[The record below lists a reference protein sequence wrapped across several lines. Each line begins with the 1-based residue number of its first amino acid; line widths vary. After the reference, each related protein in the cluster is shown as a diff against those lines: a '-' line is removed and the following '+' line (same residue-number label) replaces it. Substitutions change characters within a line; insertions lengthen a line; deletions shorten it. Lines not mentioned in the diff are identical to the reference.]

1 MTEPEPARIRIVL
14 ADDHPM
20 FLSGV
25 ASLLR
30 EVPDIE
36 VIATVATGARALQV
50 ITELR
55 PDVAVLDI
63 AMPEMNGIAVVT
75 RLAAERNPVP
85 AIILSLYED
94 RLYVQQALAAG
105 ARGYILKRAT
115 TDNLLLAIRSVY
127 AGGVYLDPIVA
138 GQHIAA
144 ERTTPSARNSL
155 RQILAASLS
164 EREEEIIRF
173 IALGFTSKEI
183 AAKLAIT
190 SKSIE
195 TYKARAAE
203 KLDLHSRA
211 KIVQYAVLRG
221 WLQGIA

>member
-1 MTEPEPARIRIVL
+1 MTDLEPARIRIVL

-25 ASLLR
+25 AALIR
-30 EVPDIE
+30 ETSDME
-36 VIATVATGARALQV
+36 VIASVTTGARALQV
-50 ITELR
+50 IAELK
-55 PDVAVLDI
+55 PDIAVLDI

-75 RLAAERNPVP
+75 KLNAERHPVP
-85 AIILSLYED
+85 AIMLSVYED

-115 TDNLLLAIRSVY
+115 SDNLLLAIRSVH
-127 AGGVYLDPIVA
+127 AGGVYLDPMVA
-138 GQHIAA
+138 SQHLAA
-144 ERTTPSARNSL
+144 ERTAPAARNSL
-155 RQILAASLS
+155 RQILMASLS

-173 IALGFTSKEI
+173 IALGFTNKEI

-203 KLDLHSRA
+203 KLDLRSRA